1 MKSAKEWLDEL
12 PPEPIRPCMA
22 QEWTDWSHAA
32 IRYCEAIQRD
42 ALEAAA
48 KLCLEFGEHV
58 PDMLEKTKVLQA
70 LSIVASFIRAEAP

>member
-22 QEWTDWSHAA
+22 QEWTDWSRAV

-48 KLCLEFGEHV
+48 
-58 PDMLEKTKVLQA
+58 
-70 LSIVASFIRAEAP
+70 VASESEPRGGLTANYIARIIRQLKPVRP